1 VVRGRARAEPS
12 GQHTPLDRE
21 LKPLETKLPRTKRLS
36 TDRGARDA
44 VTLVTPQC
52 SARVPIASVSAQ
64 VAKHPGVLV
73 LLAAIVLGQVLERLA
88 QPHLLDST
96 TIGQLPL
103 VPLSVLA
110 AQLVL
115 VLLILWFR
123 VRLGNQVVAAARERA
138 LSLPEPASL
147 PKQYVLADPAAHI
160 TAGALGILDIVL
172 LLLVQSALRD
182 PILTLTDH
190 FLIPRTTAESAFV
203 VVVEL
208 IAVLMLIK
216 LYRAGAP
223 VLVLLL
229 WWGLDR
235 VVPTAGFLGSRA
247 AAVASAPTR
256 SSRPLS
262 APVATPVEATVAT
275 PRSQPEEA
283 TVATAASRPE
293 EATVAAA
300 TDQEATVLAEA
311 TVVATNRAGDD
322 EATVLRPETP

>member
-1 VVRGRARAEPS
+1 MAEA
-12 GQHTPLDRE
+12 LAAAKR
-21 LKPLETKLPRTKRLS
+21 KPLEAKLPHTKRSS
-36 TDRGARDA
+36 TNRGARDA

-64 VAKHPGVLV
+64 VVKHPGVLV

-88 QPHLLDST
+88 QSYLLDST

-103 VPLSVLA
+103 VPLAVLA

-123 VRLGNQVVAAARERA
+123 VRLGNQLVAAARERA

-147 PKQYVLADPAAHI
+147 PKQYVLADPAAHV
-160 TAGALGILDIVL
+160 TAGALGVVDVVL
-172 LLLVQSALRD
+172 LLLVQSTLRD

-203 VVVEL
+203 LVVVL

-247 AAVASAPTR
+247 AAVANAPTR

-262 APVATPVEATVAT
+262 APVATPIDATVAT

-283 TVATAASRPE
+283 TVAAAASRPE

-300 TDQEATVLAEA
+300 TATEEATVRAATDQEATVLA
-311 TVVATNRAGDD
+311 TNGAGDD